1 MAVVS
6 NDHMGMERYNA
17 SERQWSG
24 CIDAIAD
31 AGIFQNNPFFYSFHH
46 LSGDSCNH
54 NPIIPEFANLR
65 VFCYSFAT
73 MPITRNAKKALRVS
87 DRKRA
92 INDRTK
98 KTLKEGVKGI
108 QKLVTLKK
116 WDEAKKSLSAAYSAI
131 DKAAKKGVIK
141 KNTASR
147 KKSRLSRM
155 AKAA

>member
-1 MAVVS
+1 
-6 NDHMGMERYNA
+6 
-17 SERQWSG
+17 
-24 CIDAIAD
+24 
-31 AGIFQNNPFFYSFHH
+31 
-46 LSGDSCNH
+46 
-54 NPIIPEFANLR
+54 
-65 VFCYSFAT
+65 

-108 QKLVTLKK
+108 QKLVTAKK
-116 WDEAKKSLSAAYSAI
+116 WDDARKSLSAAYSAI

-147 KKSRLSRM
+147 KKARLSKM
-155 AKAA
+155 AKAK